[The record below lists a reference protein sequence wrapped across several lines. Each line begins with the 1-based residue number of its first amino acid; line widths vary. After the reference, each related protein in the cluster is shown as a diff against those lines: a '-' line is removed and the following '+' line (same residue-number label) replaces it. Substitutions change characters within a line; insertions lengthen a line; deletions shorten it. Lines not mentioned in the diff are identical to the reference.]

1 MKLREY
7 QQRIADQGSQILKQH
22 HLLYLAME
30 VRTGK
35 TLTSLEIAKQ
45 VNAKNVLFLTK
56 KKAISSIKNDYTNF
70 WYNQHFNLFVT
81 NDESLHKID
90 DPKQYDLIIHDEH
103 HRFGAF
109 PKPGTRTRTFKKL
122 FSKKPMIFLSGT
134 PTPESYSQIYH
145 QFWISIHSPFQQ
157 STFYKFAHDFVDIK
171 ERRIGHTTIKD
182 YSNCSIKA
190 MDQVKHLMIS
200 FSQSDAGFTSNIN
213 EHILTVTMPDKIKSL
228 IKRLHDDRVIEGKEE
243 VILAD
248 TAVKLMNKTHQLS
261 SGTIKFES
269 GNSKVLSTFKA
280 DFIKDH
286 FTNQKIAIFYKF
298 KEEWNA
304 LKMTFKD
311 DITADV
317 ERWREGT
324 QVIALQIQSGRE
336 GISLKEADAL
346 IFYNIDFSAVSY
358 WQGRDRMTT
367 MKRLNNDVFW
377 IFSDA
382 GIEKQIY
389 KAVNQKK
396 DYTLKHFKN
405 DYHVKTTNKN
415 NQKI

>member
-7 QQRIADQGSQILKQH
+7 QKRIADEGSIILNRYN
-22 HLLYLAME
+22 LLFLAME

-35 TLTSLEIAKQ
+35 TVTSFEVAKQ

-56 KKAISSIKNDYTNF
+56 KKAITSIEADHISFGYD
-70 WYNQHFNLFVT
+70 QHFNLHTT

-90 DPKQYDLIIHDEH
+90 NPKQYDLIIHDEH

-109 PKPGTRTRTFKKL
+109 PKPGERTRTFKKM
-122 FSKKPMIFLSGT
+122 FSNKRMIFLSGT

-145 QFWISIHSPFQQ
+145 QFWVSNFTPFEQ
-157 STFYKFAHDFVDIK
+157 STFYKFAHQFVDIK

-190 MDQVKHLMIS
+190 MDQVNHLMIS
-200 FSQSDAGFTSNIN
+200 FTQSEAGFTTNIN
-213 EHILTVTMPDKIKSL
+213 EHILRAKMPDKIKAL

-286 FTNQKIAIFYKF
+286 FKGQKIGIFYKF

-304 LKMTFKD
+304 LKMVFKD
-311 DITADV
+311 ELTDNID
-317 ERWREGT
+317 EFN
-324 QVIALQIQSGRE
+324 QSKNVIALQIQSGRE

-377 IFSDA
+377 IFSDD

-389 KAVNQKK
+389 KAVNAKK

-405 DYHVKTTNKN
+405 HYHVKASN
-415 NQKI
+415 